1 MLFTTGY
8 LTKQGVTDDGRVRLS
23 IPNCEIKNLF
33 IKKIREWFSDTTAN
47 DGKTLEQFCNAFV
60 DRYTARS
67 AGLQSKLAHQIKHRI
82 GHRLQRYPR
91 LSSKQSNRHR
101 DRA

>member
-33 IKKIREWFSDTTAN
+33 IKKIREWFSDTTGIVIELKYAEN
-47 DGKTLEQFCNAFV
+47 GDMDAACSEALIKTGGSV
-60 DRYTARS
+60 
-67 AGLQSKLAHQIKHRI
+67 II
-82 GHRLQRYPR
+82 
-91 LSSKQSNRHR
+91 
-101 DRA
+101 